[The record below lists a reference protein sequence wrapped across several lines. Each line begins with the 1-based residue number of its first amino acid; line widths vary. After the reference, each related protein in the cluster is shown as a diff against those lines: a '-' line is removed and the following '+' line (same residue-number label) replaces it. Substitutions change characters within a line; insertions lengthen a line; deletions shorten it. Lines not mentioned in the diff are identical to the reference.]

1 MKKLKQGSKSPS
13 FFKVPHDV
21 KRVQIQRVVTGRC
34 IAKYRQVAYQN
45 GEQNMN
51 VKLRISWY
59 ERVEPIAVGWAWNW
73 AFGQNRKL
81 VPNPPLLVIDQN
93 GAGGGGTR
101 EKRRRFWRLLCA
113 ACYEKLWKWC
123 QKLLALWHSQTSVK
137 RGYLPQSRLKW
148 KIRRM
153 KPMLERDAYAG
164 GHVVVEEMD
173 NVIVHKNL
181 LFSAKTAVLGILHC
195 KNIEHV
201 G

>member
-93 GAGGGGTR
+93 GAGGGGPGKNVGDFGAFCARRAMNRSGSCARSSWRYDTVKPLLR
-101 EKRRRFWRLLCA
+101 EVICHKADWSGKYDGWSLCWSATHIQVVMSLLR
-113 ACYEKLWKWC
+113 KWIMLQELVVLC
-123 QKLLALWHSQTSVK
+123 QDSGTWHLAL
-137 RGYLPQSRLKW
+137 
-148 KIRRM
+148 
-153 KPMLERDAYAG
+153 
-164 GHVVVEEMD
+164 
-173 NVIVHKNL
+173 
-181 LFSAKTAVLGILHC
+181 
-195 KNIEHV
+195 
-201 G
+201 

>member
-93 GAGGGGTR
+93 GAGGGGAPGKTSSILAPFVR
-101 EKRRRFWRLLCA
+101 GV
-113 ACYEKLWKWC
+113 LWK
-123 QKLLALWHSQTSVK
+123 ALEVVPEAPGAMT
-137 RGYLPQSRLKW
+137 QS
-148 KIRRM
+148 
-153 KPMLERDAYAG
+153 
-164 GHVVVEEMD
+164 
-173 NVIVHKNL
+173 NL
-181 LFSAKTAVLGILHC
+181 C
-195 KNIEHV
+195 
-201 G
+201 